1 MSIKRKKNVI
11 STHLHIYND
20 KIFFDFIIFMA
31 KFLQS
36 KTVDETK
43 QGLFVKTRDLE
54 LFKTEI

>member
-1 MSIKRKKNVI
+1 
-11 STHLHIYND
+11 
-20 KIFFDFIIFMA
+20 MA

-54 LFKTEI
+54 LFKPEI